1 MTDES
6 LILSGIGTGRNGA
19 RQVGAMLGYKAVP
32 HGNFPDAVLPVEIS
46 FTRASTGMEFV
57 NGLWQSA
64 AINMPRRY
72 NDSYLNEPAA
82 QNRWLM
88 SSCFGA
94 VPYGGSITN
103 AGESTIFKDVDES
116 IYTEGVGSGL
126 NGFYDSIAVTSGTTY
141 TLSCFIK
148 YNAGTQRFGRL
159 SFGANFAEGNG
170 VTIDLTTGALSTP
183 PSGITATSLNA
194 GNGWWRIS
202 ITQTANGTGN
212 SNITIALAETS
223 GGSILY
229 TGNGSSVKVQGG
241 QFETGSVATSPIIT
255 AGSAVTRLKDDPAS
269 VTIPLNQTEL
279 TLFFDGK
286 INSAINLSANL
297 ITTNQNT
304 TSAIGILRKQNGKIN
319 LFVIVGG
326 VSTINVDSSST
337 YTLGQEIKV
346 AAIFKSGECKLYI
359 NGVLEGSSAIT
370 YTFTT
375 SITQIHVLSSTT
387 YFGYQENALLN
398 EAKVIPLSITGAE
411 AIALTTI

>member
-6 LILSGIGTGRNGA
+6 LILSSIGTGRNGA
-19 RQVGAMLGYKAVP
+19 RCVGSMLGYKAVP

-126 NGFYDSIAVTSGTTY
+126 NGFYDSIAVISGTTY

-159 SFGANFAEGNG
+159 AFGANFPEGG
-170 VTIDLTTGALSTP
+170 GATIDLTTGALSTP

-255 AGSAVTRLKDDPAS
+255 AGSAVTRAADAPLAS
-269 VTIPLNQTEL
+269 NFGNVIPQTEGG
-279 TLFFDGK
+279 FFLDFEMP
-286 INSAINLSANL
+286 S
-297 ITTNQNT
+297 
-304 TSAIGILRKQNGKIN
+304 
-319 LFVIVGG
+319 IVGSG
-326 VSTINVDSSST
+326 VLAELANISSQNLNFQYSGSTLYWYSNAGAFSCQTTIAANTRYKV
-337 YTLGQEIKV
+337 LG
-346 AAIFKSGECKLYI
+346 LYKTNAVQFWV
-359 NGVLEGSSAIT
+359 NGVLVESDLTSSVHA
-370 YTFTT
+370 
-375 SITQIHVLSSTT
+375 SLSKFSLGCSTT
-387 YFGYQENALLN
+387 PANNVNIKIYESQLTPYLDAV
-398 EAKVIPLSITGAE
+398 AA
-411 AIALTTI
+411 AALTTL